1 MIHRNA
7 HKTNDDLQTSI
18 KMTYGQAEIWL
29 CDMLINGIA
38 ESDMVINDSLTN
50 ENDANMNVKLLKA
63 YKHKRE
69 KDTNDSHENT

>member
-1 MIHRNA
+1 
-7 HKTNDDLQTSI
+7 
-18 KMTYGQAEIWL
+18 
-29 CDMLINGIA
+29 MLINGIA

-50 ENDANMNVKLLKA
+50 ENATNRNVKLLKA